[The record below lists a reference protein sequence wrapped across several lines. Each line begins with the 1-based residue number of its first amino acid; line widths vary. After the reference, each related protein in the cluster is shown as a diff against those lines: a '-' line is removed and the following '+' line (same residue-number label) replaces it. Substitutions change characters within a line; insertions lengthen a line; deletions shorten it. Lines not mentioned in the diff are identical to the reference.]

1 MISHEVPQ
9 GVAATIDLACRQLH
23 KADSCVRSF
32 SANVIPSGFH
42 SGPSPN
48 GAMPHERL
56 DMQRTL
62 DIITRLIAFDT
73 TSDRSNLAL
82 IHFVRDLLAEHGIQ
96 ASVLSNAEGD
106 KASLLATIGPAVA
119 GGVVLSSA
127 IPIPCP

>member
-1 MISHEVPQ
+1 
-9 GVAATIDLACRQLH
+9 
-23 KADSCVRSF
+23 
-32 SANVIPSGFH
+32 
-42 SGPSPN
+42 
-48 GAMPHERL
+48 
-56 DMQRTL
+56 MQRTL

-119 GGVVLSSA
+119 GGVVLSGHT
-127 IPIPCP
+127 